1 MSNIRDNQKNSS
13 KYKKKISPGLVFLK
27 TFLISLVIVILIVLV
42 NANILYF
49 LTIGP
54 NIINKWFPTNCKD
67 YPFGNGSNNPCGSMM
82 NWNISK
88 ICSIIGGRLE
98 DNDNPG
104 IFHKLFFG
112 SGDNLNPAFP
122 YKYYDKK
129 NPDSIRDYLNWIIS
143 GLAKT
148 NIKLNELLS
157 SIFTNE
163 TLRQCPSSLI
173 ILFGSML
180 LLIVPFI
187 FIFSLGGNAFFK
199 TMGIFNT
206 ELITKMFIFLSVITG
221 STLILDFIFGI
232 IAAISLFMILL
243 LGPLLADRKN
253 FIIGIIKEIK
263 LVSFLLGAAF
273 LIALFATPFDENI
286 PGNLIKG
293 IIGSLYFIFLIIS
306 IIVSMTKKI

>member
-1 MSNIRDNQKNSS
+1 MVIKKIHQNI
-13 KYKKKISPGLVFLK
+13 KKKIPPGLVFLK
-27 TFLISLVIVILIVLV
+27 TFLICILILILIVLV

-67 YPFGNGSNNPCGSMM
+67 YPFGNGSNNPCASMM

-88 ICSIIGGRLE
+88 ICLPIIGGGLE
-98 DNDNPG
+98 DNNNPG

-112 SGDNLNPAFP
+112 SGDNLKPAFP
-122 YKYYDKK
+122 YKYYDKN
-129 NPDSIRDYLNWIIS
+129 NPDTIRDYLNWIIS

-173 ILFGSML
+173 ILFGSIL
-180 LLIVPFI
+180 LLILPFI
-187 FIFSLGGNAFFK
+187 FIFSLGGNVFFK

-243 LGPLLADRKN
+243 FGPLLVDRKN

-263 LVSFLLGAAF
+263 LVSFLLGASF
-273 LIALFATPFDENI
+273 LIALFATPVNENI

-293 IIGSLYFIFLIIS
+293 IVGSLYFIFLIIS